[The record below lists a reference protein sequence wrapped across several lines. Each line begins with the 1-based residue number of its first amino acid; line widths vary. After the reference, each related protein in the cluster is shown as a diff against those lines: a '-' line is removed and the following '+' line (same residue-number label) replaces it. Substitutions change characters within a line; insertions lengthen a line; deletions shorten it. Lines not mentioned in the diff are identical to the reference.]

1 LASLSRDRS
10 IAVRLADDQVAEPAF
25 AALRGAVTV
34 RVGPPCRSQAL
45 YRLSGVAQVRAFLQ
59 RLRMEFA

>member
-1 LASLSRDRS
+1 
-10 IAVRLADDQVAEPAF
+10 VRLADDQVAEPAF

>member
-1 LASLSRDRS
+1 MASLSRDRS
-10 IAVRLADDQVAEPAF
+10 IAVRLADAQVAEPAF